1 MHDDPPEQGL
11 IPSHSS
17 ISMSHSIPVSPGV
30 QWHAVQLES
39 DVSFKRGST
48 VYSLVMCVH
57 DCNYHLQMYV
67 RSWSHSYHLL
77 PL

>member
-17 ISMSHSIPVSPGV
+17 MSMSHSIPVSPGV

-39 DVSFKRGST
+39 GVP
-48 VYSLVMCVH
+48 
-57 DCNYHLQMYV
+57 
-67 RSWSHSYHLL
+67 